1 MSLLD
6 DLVSYV
12 DFNER
17 DREALRIFRPHA
29 APHFPEIAAHFY
41 ERILTDRAAREVFAD
56 QAQVDRLKL
65 TLVGWLDRLLGGPW
79 DLEYFR
85 LRTRIGRVH
94 VEVELPQRFMLV
106 AMSTIRVE
114 LHRLALSSEAP
125 DPEGLLLAL
134 GKILDIDLA
143 IMLESYREDTLRA
156 VRRLEEIEKRL
167 LAEELEASEERYRA
181 LLDAA
186 EVMVLSIGTGG
197 KLELFNR
204 HAEAV
209 SGYRRT
215 EILDAVE
222 LIRLWHPEDAAAIQT
237 AITGVDG
244 GGPPAVEERRL
255 LARNGEVRWIRWHIA
270 RIAGGG
276 GATYLVGIDLT
287 KERELVAR
295 TAAAERLATV
305 GTLAAGLAHE
315 IRNPLNA
322 AQLQLTLARR
332 RLSRSHRGGLAA
344 GLEAAALVQD
354 ELGRLGDLVRDF
366 LAYARP
372 APLRTR
378 ATDLREVV
386 RHVGKLLGP
395 DARTAGVAIEISAPE
410 VVSAHCDEDKIKQV
424 LYNLVRN
431 AIEAAGNPG
440 RVAIEVSR
448 HGAMAILDV
457 LDTGP
462 GVPEGLD
469 IFQPFATSKDG
480 GTGLGLSIVERI
492 VSDHGGSIA
501 ASRRGDRTV
510 LRVEIPV
517 GGPRAS

>member
-12 DFNER
+12 DFN
-17 DREALRIFRPHA
+17 DGDQAALRAFRPHA
-29 APHFPEIAAHFY
+29 APHFRDIASKFY

-125 DPEGLLLAL
+125 DPEGLLSAL

-167 LAEELEASEERYRA
+167 LTDELEASEERYRA

-186 EVMVLSIGTGG
+186 EVMVLSIGAGG
-197 KLELFNR
+197 ELQLFNR

-222 LIRLWHPEDAAAIQT
+222 LIQLWHPEDAAAIQT
-237 AITGVDG
+237 AITGVAG
-244 GGPPAVEERRL
+244 GGPAAVEERRL
-255 LARNGEVRWIRWHIA
+255 LARTGEVRWVRWHIA

-276 GATYLVGIDLT
+276 ATYLVGIELT
-287 KERELVAR
+287 KERELLAR

-332 RLSRSHRGGLAA
+332 RLSRSHRGGIAA

-354 ELGRLGDLVRDF
+354 ELGRLADLVRDF

-378 ATDLREVV
+378 ATDLREVI

-395 DARTAGVAIEISAPE
+395 DAHAAGVTIELRAPE

-424 LYNLVRN
+424 LFNLVRN
-431 AIEAAGNPG
+431 GIEAAGNPG

-448 HGAMAILDV
+448 HGAMAVLDV

-462 GVPEGLD
+462 GVPDDLD

-492 VSDHGGSIA
+492 VIDHGGSIA

-510 LRVEIPV
+510 VRVEIPV
-517 GGPRAS
+517 GGPRTN